1 MTSNFLAIK
10 PLRLTTERDSYT
22 DVEPGG
28 TQDFSSGSR
37 QATLATCLMRL
48 SAVPAGTWWMQNYL
62 DGRHTHL
69 STTHPGVRLR
79 LKASKP
85 PAASTNLT
93 LMPIRHQAKAS
104 PSALRLK
111 RRRRR
116 ERRSKPS
123 YTTMGTTFRSQVDG
137 IPLVGQTLTLA
148 WPEPGL
154 ALAWPWPGPDPS
166 PGLAW
171 PWPDLA

>member
-1 MTSNFLAIK
+1 MWSRVAHKTSVQGLVKLLSQRVLCVSVQCLLAHGGC
-10 PLRLTTERDSYT
+10 RTTSM
-22 DVEPGG
+22 VG
-28 TQDFSSGSR
+28 TRTYRPPILESDYVSI
-37 QATLATCLMRL
+37 
-48 SAVPAGTWWMQNYL
+48 
-62 DGRHTHL
+62 
-69 STTHPGVRLR
+69 
-79 LKASKP
+79 ASKP